1 MASGLALSRCLTVL
15 LGNYPFLYQG
25 TLAALCHHHGLQ
37 GGALVDLTPHPDAWE
52 TLLELAAPVV
62 ADVRQLRRLDR
73 FGWTLH
79 VRGPWHI
86 PDHAPDD
93 PDVWMAYSL
102 LARAIRLADREMSA
116 DRQWLNLGT

>member
-1 MASGLALSRCLTVL
+1 
-15 LGNYPFLYQG
+15 
-25 TLAALCHHHGLQ
+25 
-37 GGALVDLTPHPDAWE
+37 
-52 TLLELAAPVV
+52 
-62 ADVRQLRRLDR
+62 VRQLRRLDR

-86 PDHAPDD
+86 PAHPPDD

-116 DRQWLNLGT
+116 DRQWLNCKRQIAPTLSFACAYGILFAWR